1 MRVRVTM
8 FLLALI
14 VGPFEFLQTAAAQDD
29 HAKSSPLS
37 VRAEFSSEIGATC
50 DSGQGLVAQLHYAGT
65 QPLRGYLI
73 RFNLAD
79 SVTGKVLPEQTVQ
92 EIRDLSEPMIVSV
105 AEWTRTVCSKLGN
118 ISADHLTVTGTVDV
132 LKFADNSTWGP
143 IALRES
149 SQLIGTLDGMDF
161 IAKTTD
167 LKRFVS
173 PILPK
178 DGPLPVEDVEWQ
190 TIGPLRF
197 ESGVWHD
204 ERDQD
209 MLAVEV
215 TNESDR
221 SIRGYVFTE
230 SFLDPATG
238 NRIRRVTTKEL
249 ETQGNPSDYLAPG
262 AAWVAGPRKFSH
274 LSDGTLAAYTITLD
288 FVVFADGPTFGPKR
302 SRESDEVLGMFRGI
316 DAAKLLSLGN
326 SANQVQ

>member
-1 MRVRVTM
+1 LAVT
-8 FLLALI
+8 A
-14 VGPFEFLQTAAAQDD
+14 
-29 HAKSSPLS
+29 
-37 VRAEFSSEIGATC
+37 
-50 DSGQGLVAQLHYAGT
+50 
-65 QPLRGYLI
+65 
-73 RFNLAD
+73 
-79 SVTGKVLPEQTVQ
+79 
-92 EIRDLSEPMIVSV
+92 
-105 AEWTRTVCSKLGN
+105 
-118 ISADHLTVTGTVDV
+118 TVDV
-132 LKFADNSTWGP
+132 LKFADDSIWGP

-178 DGPLPVEDVEWQ
+178 DGPLPVADLESR

-197 ESGVWHD
+197 ESGIWHD

-221 SIRGYVFTE
+221 TIRGFVFTE
-230 SFLDPATG
+230 SFLDPATE

-262 AAWVAGPRKFSH
+262 ATWVAGPRKFSH
-274 LSDGTLAAYTITLD
+274 LPDGTLATYSITLD
-288 FVVFADGPTFGPKR
+288 FVVFADGSTFGPKK

-316 DAAKLLSLGN
+316 DAAKLLSLGK
-326 SANQVQ
+326 SANQ

>member
-1 MRVRVTM
+1 MRRRVM
-8 FLLALI
+8 LLLALV
-14 VGPFEFLQTAAAQDD
+14 VGLFELLQTAGAQDEG
-29 HAKSSPLS
+29 ANSSPLS
-37 VRAEFSSEIGATC
+37 VTGEFSTGIGAAC
-50 DSGQGLVAQLHYAGT
+50 DSGEGLVAQLHYAGT
-65 QPLRGYLI
+65 QPLRGYLV
-73 RFNLAD
+73 RFDLTD
-79 SVTGKVLPEQTVQ
+79 SVTGRVLQEETLQ
-92 EIRDLSEPMIVSV
+92 EIRDLSEPMIVNG
-105 AEWTRTVCSKLGN
+105 AEWTRTVCSKLKN
-118 ISADHLTVTGTVDV
+118 IARDHLTVTAMVDV
-132 LKFADNSTWGP
+132 LKFADNSIWGP
-143 IALRES
+143 VTLRES

-178 DGPLPVEDVEWQ
+178 DSPLPVEDVESQ

-215 TNESDR
+215 TNESNR

-262 AAWVAGPRKFSH
+262 ATWVAGPRKFSH
-274 LSDGTLAAYTITLD
+274 LPDGTLAAYTITLD
-288 FVVFADGPTFGPKR
+288 FVVFADGDTFGPKK

-316 DAAKLLSLGN
+316 DAAKLQGLGA
-326 SANQVQ
+326 STNQEQ